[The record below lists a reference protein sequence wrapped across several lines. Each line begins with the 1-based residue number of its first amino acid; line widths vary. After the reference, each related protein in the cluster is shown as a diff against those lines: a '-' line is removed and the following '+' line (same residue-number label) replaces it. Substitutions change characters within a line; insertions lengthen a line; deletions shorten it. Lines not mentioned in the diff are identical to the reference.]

1 MDSIFILRIL
11 NLILALFGIG
21 VLIRILKKIRESSF
35 ITPIAVS
42 LLILL
47 VNISLF
53 YSIYII
59 DSLWLINSLSTNV
72 YNIWS
77 TFVRTQ
83 SVFTILYIAIIL
95 WRRIRK

>member
-21 VLIRILKKIRESSF
+21 VFIKILKKIRESSF

-47 VNISLF
+47 INISLF
-53 YSIYII
+53 YFTYII
-59 DSLWLINSLSTNV
+59 DSLFSINLWGTNS

-83 SVFTILYIAIIL
+83 SVFTILYIATIL